1 MMPTPPTTSAIPPTA
16 ASSTVNSRP
25 WRRIPAMS
33 CSAVFALTEI
43 PSALA
48 RRYASIAC
56 APASVS
62 TPGRTRAITSPTAS
76 WSVNST
82 AARTGM

>member
-1 MMPTPPTTSAIPPTA
+1 
-16 ASSTVNSRP
+16 
-25 WRRIPAMS
+25 MS
-33 CSAVFALTEI
+33 CSAVFALTSI
-43 PSALA
+43 PSPLA

-62 TPGRTRAITSPTAS
+62 TPGHTRAITSPTAS
-76 WSVNST
+76 WSVNSA